1 MSFRTLVKPIP
12 FRDPALAF
20 ASLAARDM
28 AVLLDSATPGAQARF
43 SYIAVDPFRMLRCS
57 AYPWIV
63 TVDGLRRDTDAFT
76 ALAQE
81 MARFGAAGEDGPVP
95 FMGGAVGFFSYEL
108 GGVLENTPRPKNT
121 PVPADMVVGLY
132 DTIAAFDH
140 ERREAWII
148 AHDISGTG
156 RDSADVRAARL
167 AQLLGQESPPAT
179 RTSADWRPETSRSD
193 YESRVATTIEAI
205 RNGDIY
211 QANIT
216 QRFLAEIPPATL
228 SYDLYLS
235 LRAAAPAPFCAFM
248 NAGQGLHLLSASP
261 ERFLKLG
268 RDGTVE
274 PGPSRA
280 PVRAGGTRR
289 KTRPWPKSFWPA
301 PRTGPKT

>member
-43 SYIAVDPFRMLRCS
+43 SYIAVDPFRVLRCS

-63 TVDGLRRDTDAFT
+63 TVDGLRCDTDSFT

-108 GGVLENTPRPKNT
+108 GGALENTPRPKNT

-132 DTIAAFDH
+132 DTMAAFDH

-156 RDSADVRAARL
+156 RDSADVRAA
-167 AQLLGQESPPAT
+167 
-179 RTSADWRPETSRSD
+179 
-193 YESRVATTIEAI
+193 
-205 RNGDIY
+205 
-211 QANIT
+211 
-216 QRFLAEIPPATL
+216 
-228 SYDLYLS
+228 
-235 LRAAAPAPFCAFM
+235 
-248 NAGQGLHLLSASP
+248 
-261 ERFLKLG
+261 
-268 RDGTVE
+268 
-274 PGPSRA
+274 
-280 PVRAGGTRR
+280 
-289 KTRPWPKSFWPA
+289 
-301 PRTGPKT
+301 